1 MEFCLWDLGVFLYI
15 DIQGYLPTMALWMW
29 LNYILP
35 TPRENTK
42 EKDKTEVAPEE
53 TEEREQAA
61 PRGRKTA
68 NSQGRRKGRIT
79 RSMTNEA
86 AQANAAAAAATEE
99 PPPPLPPPPE
109 SCE

>member
-1 MEFCLWDLGVFLYI
+1 MYTFKSHKFLFAFVSR
-15 DIQGYLPTMALWMW
+15 D
-29 LNYILP
+29 
-35 TPRENTK
+35 NTK
-42 EKDKTEVAPEE
+42 EKDKNEGITEE
-53 TEEREQAA
+53 TEEREQAT

-86 AQANAAAAAATEE
+86 AAASAAAAAATEE

-109 SCE
+109 PSEWKGLG